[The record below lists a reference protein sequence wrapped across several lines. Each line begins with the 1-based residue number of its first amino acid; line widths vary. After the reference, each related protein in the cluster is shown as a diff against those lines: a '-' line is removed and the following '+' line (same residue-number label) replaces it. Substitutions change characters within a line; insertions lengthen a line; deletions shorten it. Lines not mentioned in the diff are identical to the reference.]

1 MTSPTVAL
9 INYADHHYDKLR
21 VEHMVRRAVDL
32 IGGIGRFVQPGQR
45 VLIKPNL
52 LRKSTPDEAI
62 VTHPTIVRAV
72 VRLVQEAGGRPIIG
86 DSPGGPFSPAL
97 LRGVYQSAGL
107 LEVAEETGAELNFDV
122 RAERIPAPEGRL
134 IKMLDICG
142 FALDADVIISLP
154 KLKTHGLMGFTGA
167 TKNLFGLVPGVTKAG
182 YHAKLQ
188 TLDQF
193 AEMLL
198 DILTAVKPAFHLMDG
213 IVGMDGDGPSA
224 GRPYPAGIL
233 LCSTDA
239 VALDLVA
246 THLAGLPLERIAP
259 LRVAR
264 RRGLTTGSV
273 QDVQVVGEPLESV
286 RLEGFRAPGSGA
298 KDFSILPQ
306 GMRQF
311 FVRQLVASPQV
322 GDACVG
328 CGICAQNCPM
338 QTIRM
343 EGRRA
348 VINLSNCIRCYC
360 CHELCPEKAITLKQS
375 WVQRLVR

>member
-1 MTSPTVAL
+1 MTQPTVAL
-9 INYADHHYDKLR
+9 VNYADNRYDKLR

-62 VTHPTIVRAV
+62 VTHPTVVRAV
-72 VRLVQEAGGRPIIG
+72 VRLVQEAGGKPIIG
-86 DSPGGPFSPAL
+86 DSPGGPFSPTL

-107 LEVAEETGAELNFDV
+107 VEVAEETGAELNYDV

-154 KLKTHGLMGFTGA
+154 KLKTHDLMGFTGA

-224 GRPYPAGIL
+224 GDPYPAGIL

-246 THLAGLPLERIAP
+246 VHLTGLPLERVAP

-264 RRGLTTGSV
+264 RRGLTTGSI
-273 QDVQVVGEPLESV
+273 QDVQIVGEPLESV

-298 KDFSILPQ
+298 RDFSILPHF
-306 GMRQF
+306 MRQF

-322 GDACVG
+322 GEKCVG

-338 QTIRM
+338 QTIRI

-348 VINLSNCIRCYC
+348 IINLSNCIRCYC

>member
-1 MTSPTVAL
+1 
-9 INYADHHYDKLR
+9 
-21 VEHMVRRAVDL
+21 
-32 IGGIGRFVQPGQR
+32 
-45 VLIKPNL
+45 
-52 LRKSTPDEAI
+52 
-62 VTHPTIVRAV
+62 

-188 TLDQF
+188 SLDQF

>member
-1 MTSPTVAL
+1 MTHPTVAL
-9 INYADHHYDKLR
+9 VNYADNRYDKLR
-21 VEHMVRRAVDL
+21 VEHTVRRAVDL

-52 LRKSTPDEAI
+52 LRKSSPDEAI
-62 VTHPTIVRAV
+62 VTHPSVVRAV
-72 VRLVQEAGGRPIIG
+72 VRLVQEAGGKPVIG
-86 DSPGGPFSPAL
+86 DSPGGPFSSSL
-97 LRGVYQSAGL
+97 LHGVYQRAGL
-107 LEVAEETGAELNFDV
+107 LEVAEETGAELNLDV
-122 RAERIPAPEGRL
+122 RAARIPAPEGRL
-134 IKMLDICG
+134 IKMLDISQ

-154 KLKTHGLMGFTGA
+154 KLKTHDLMGFTGA
-167 TKNLFGLVPGVTKAG
+167 TKNLFGVIPGVTKAG

-198 DILTAVKPAFHLMDG
+198 DILTVVKPAFHLMDG

-224 GRPYPAGIL
+224 GDPYPAGIL

-239 VALDLVA
+239 VALDLIA

-264 RRGLTTGSV
+264 RRGLTSGSV
-273 QDVQVVGEPLESV
+273 QDVEIVGDPLESV

-298 KDFSILPQ
+298 KDFSILPHP
-306 GMRQF
+306 MRQF

-322 GDACVG
+322 GEKCVG

-343 EGRRA
+343 ESRRA
-348 VINLSNCIRCYC
+348 VIDLSNCIRCYC
-360 CHELCPEKAITLKQS
+360 CHELCPEKAISLKQS